1 MLQSGVKQ
9 PDTVTNYAQN
19 FGMVGG
25 ASGMGLAPRTFMSP
39 STSQTPFQNI
49 PVRLGAMQ
57 ASGAPSMTGNVPV
70 TYPVRIRARPDQSDD
85 LYMEGDLLFARTEP
99 HSREEQS
106 NLVTT
111 LWSMNTYAEKRH
123 REKLAEL
130 AEPDLGNKKRNRF
143 RSALTRNDVDDVI
156 RDFPNTPS
164 QFTQN
169 WNFIGVLSADART
182 STTGKRM
189 ITAIV
194 GNRARVANIWG
205 DVSSGDTVGF
215 IVKKCNL
222 GYKRCYGM
230 TYAKG
235 GDPSPTQGEY
245 LCIIPY
251 ASSHGPP
258 AFCSEPLDPGFYDRC
273 YYDTEDVEVVT
284 YEEDAS
290 RNIKLDSP
298 DQRVAVQKVTVRT
311 MVEGAWIKIGKV
323 LSRGN
328 GKLPYD
334 EERLLA
340 IRTQDGY
347 KDLINKNAVVEI
359 SIDTSV

>member
-1 MLQSGVKQ
+1 
-9 PDTVTNYAQN
+9 
-19 FGMVGG
+19 
-25 ASGMGLAPRTFMSP
+25 MGLAPTTFMRPTS
-39 STSQTPFQNI
+39 SQTPFQNT

-85 LYMEGDLLFARTEP
+85 LYMEGDLLFARSEP
-99 HSREEQS
+99 HNREEQS

-123 REKLAEL
+123 REKLADL
-130 AEPDLGNKKRNRF
+130 AEPDVGKKRNRF

-156 RDFPNTPS
+156 RDFPTTPS
-164 QFTQN
+164 IFMQN

-182 STTGKRM
+182 SATGKRM

-194 GNRARVANIWG
+194 SNRARVANVWG

-230 TYAKG
+230 TYSKG

-258 AFCSEPLDPGFYDRC
+258 AYCSELNNPGLYDRC
-273 YYDTEDVEVVT
+273 YLDTEEVNVIT
-284 YEEDAS
+284 YQEDA
-290 RNIKLDSP
+290 NGIKLDSP
-298 DQRVAVQKVTVRT
+298 DPQTAVQKITVPT
-311 MVEGAWIKIGKV
+311 IVEGAWINVGKV
-323 LSRGN
+323 ISRSN

-334 EERLLA
+334 EERLLG

-359 SIDTSV
+359 SLDTRV